1 MIDAFVEGVRS
12 IVQVCHLVI
21 LAPVA
26 LTIVAARGRWQAVAG
41 SVFGVVFGGWFFVTN
56 RFGSIT
62 DTQLRVTATLLIVA
76 VIPIAFPKLFD
87 RDRPAWLRTTG
98 EQAGS
103 AAATFAIPA
112 LVATMVTQW
121 WRPCV
126 GVELGSILTN
136 GPRDPWGQLL
146 PSTGFML
153 GVSTP
158 LILLGLIYASVRP
171 AAELSARLAWVGA
184 SLVFV
189 LAASVIAGQHG
200 EIVSRLFQWS
210 Q

>member
-26 LTIVAARGRWQAVAG
+26 LTIVAARGRWHAVTGAVAG
-41 SVFGVVFGGWFFVTN
+41 VVLGGWFFVTN
-56 RFGSIT
+56 RFGNIT
-62 DTQLRVTATLLIVA
+62 DIQLRVTASILIAA
-76 VIPIAFPKLFD
+76 VVLVGFPALFH
-87 RDRPAWLRTTG
+87 RDNPTWLRALG
-98 EQAGS
+98 ARIQS
-103 AAATFAIPA
+103 PVATFGISA
-112 LVATMVTQW
+112 LVATMVAQW

-136 GPRDPWGQLL
+136 GPGDPWGQLL
-146 PSTGFML
+146 PSASFMF
-153 GVSTP
+153 GIATP
-158 LILLGLIYASVRP
+158 LILLGLVYAAAKP
-171 AAELSARLAWVGA
+171 AVEVSTKLAWVGSA
-184 SLVFV
+184 FTIV

>member
-41 SVFGVVFGGWFFVTN
+41 AVFGVVLGGWFFVTN

-62 DTQLRVTATLLIVA
+62 DTQLRVTATILIVA
-76 VIPIAFPKLFD
+76 VVLLGFPVLFE
-87 RDRPAWLRTTG
+87 RDRPTWFRETG
-98 EQAGS
+98 ERLQSSAG
-103 AAATFAIPA
+103 TFGIAM

-126 GVELGSILTN
+126 GVELGAILTN
-136 GPRDPWGQLL
+136 GPRDPFGQLL

-153 GVSTP
+153 GIATP
-158 LILLGLIYASVRP
+158 LILLGLVYAAARP
-171 AAELSARLAWVGA
+171 GTELSTKFAWVG
-184 SLVFV
+184 STLTVV
-189 LAASVIAGQHG
+189 LAVSVIAGQHG

>member
-21 LAPVA
+21 IAPVA

-41 SVFGVVFGGWFFVTN
+41 AVFGVVLGGWFFTTN
-56 RFGSIT
+56 QFGNIT
-62 DTQLRVTATLLIVA
+62 DTQLRITATLLIVA
-76 VIPIAFPKLFD
+76 VVVLGFPSLFR
-87 RDRPAWLRTTG
+87 RDRPEWMSSIGDAI
-98 EQAGS
+98 QS
-103 AAATFAIPA
+103 PVSTFGIAA

-126 GVELGSILTN
+126 GVELGSILTDAP
-136 GPRDPWGQLL
+136 GDPWGQFL
-146 PSTGFML
+146 PSAGFML
-153 GVSTP
+153 GIATP
-158 LILLGLIYASVRP
+158 LVLLGLVYA
-171 AAELSARLAWVGA
+171 AAKPKVEVSKKLAWVG
-184 SLVFV
+184 SGLTI
-189 LAASVIAGQHG
+189 LLGASVIAGQHG

>member
-26 LTIVAARGRWQAVAG
+26 LTIVAARGRWQVVAG
-41 SVFGVVFGGWFFVTN
+41 AVFGVVLGGWFFITN

-62 DTQLRVTATLLIVA
+62 DLQLRVTALLLIAA
-76 VIPIAFPKLFD
+76 VVLLAFPGICD
-87 RDRPAWLRTTG
+87 RDRPEGARRFG
-98 EQAGS
+98 EVVQTPGAGAVI
-103 AAATFAIPA
+103 AAI
-112 LVATMVTQW
+112 VGVMVTQW

-126 GVELGSILTN
+126 GVELGSLLTN
-136 GPRDPWGQLL
+136 APSDPWGQLL
-146 PSTGFML
+146 SSIGFML
-153 GVSTP
+153 GISIP
-158 LILLGLIYASVRP
+158 LIVLGLIYG
-171 AAELSARLAWVGA
+171 AAKPNVDVTTKAAWVGS
-184 SLVFV
+184 SLAVV
-189 LAASVIAGQHG
+189 LALSVIAGQHG